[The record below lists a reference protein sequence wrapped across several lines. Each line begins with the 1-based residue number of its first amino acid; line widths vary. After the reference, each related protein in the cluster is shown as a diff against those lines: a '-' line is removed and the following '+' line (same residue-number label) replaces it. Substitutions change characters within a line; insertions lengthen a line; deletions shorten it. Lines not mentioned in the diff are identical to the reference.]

1 MKQLWSFVSAL
12 ALVVLLGATAS
23 AHHSAVQYDF
33 GKTATITGVVLKF
46 QAINPHMRLTLRV
59 TDEKG
64 TREVEL
70 EGHSTN
76 NMYRAGYRDG
86 MIKYG
91 DKITVSVAGRRR
103 GAGRGDKIEAVTAH
117 PPPAKRRRGRLHDCR
132 HAARRPA
139 IRRAVG
145 RRARPRTREGGRQA
159 VKKPR
164 WPKAQGPGSQV
175 FR

>member
-1 MKQLWSFVSAL
+1 MKQLWSLVSAL
-12 ALVVLLGATAS
+12 ALVVALGSTAG

-86 MIKYG
+86 MIKVG
-91 DKITVSVAGRRR
+91 DKITVNVAPYRNG
-103 GAGRGDKIEAVTAH
+103 T
-117 PPPAKRRRGRLHDCR
+117 
-132 HAARRPA
+132 
-139 IRRAVG
+139 
-145 RRARPRTREGGRQA
+145 EGGYMVAAVMSDGKRFGVQTAAERQRERERA
-159 VKKPR
+159 EGK
-164 WPKAQGPGSQV
+164 
-175 FR
+175 